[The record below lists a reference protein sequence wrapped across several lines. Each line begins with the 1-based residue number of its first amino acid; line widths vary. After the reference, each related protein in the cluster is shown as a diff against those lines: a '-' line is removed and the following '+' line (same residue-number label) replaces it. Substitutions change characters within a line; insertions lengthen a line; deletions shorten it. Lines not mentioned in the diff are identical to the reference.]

1 MENAEQQE
9 DKMMMANLP
18 PVMLPT
24 LHDYGM
30 LAPTLGIKVNFAYL
44 SICLYS
50 FRFDRAK
57 RQNTRFVDV

>member
-1 MENAEQQE
+1 METEEQPE

-30 LAPTLGIKVNFAYL
+30 LAPTLGIKVNFEILMIYIYN
-44 SICLYS
+44 STQTNC
-50 FRFDRAK
+50 DE
-57 RQNTRFVDV
+57 